1 MIRSCFNVFSGI
13 GPKREQEIKAAG
25 ISNWQQF
32 LDAGEMPG
40 LSKDR
45 RRSVA
50 RQIKRWSTALDEG
63 DVRFLARNVPR
74 SAHWSLFGEFR
85 DSVRYLDIETTGLS
99 PGHDDVTVVGI
110 YDGRNF
116 KALINGQDLCGAA
129 IQEAL
134 DGCKLLVSYY
144 GTVFD
149 VPFLKA
155 AFPDLHWDL
164 PHYDLCFAGRKVGL
178 RGGLKGVERQLGI
191 VRGADISEV
200 DGFEA
205 VRLWRAYQRGQSG
218 ALRKLV
224 RYNEADTKNLARI
237 ASTIHERLCE
247 AR

>member
-1 MIRSCFNVFSGI
+1 MIRSCFSVFSGI
-13 GPKREQEIKAAG
+13 GPKREQDLRAAG
-25 ISNWQQF
+25 IASWQQ
-32 LDAGEMPG
+32 LLEADEAPG
-40 LSKDR
+40 LSKELR
-45 RRSVA
+45 GSVA
-50 RQIKRWSTALDEG
+50 RQIGQWSVALEEG
-63 DVRFLARNVPR
+63 DVRFLAQNVPR

-99 PGHDDVTVVGI
+99 AGRDEVTVVGI
-110 YDGRNF
+110 YDGRDF

-134 DGCKLLVSYY
+134 DGCKLLVSYF

-155 AFPDLHWDL
+155 TFPDLHWDL
-164 PHYDLCFAGRKVGL
+164 PHYDLCFAGKRVGL

-191 VRGADISEV
+191 MRGADITEV

-205 VRLWRAYQRGQSG
+205 VRLWRAYQRGHPG
-218 ALRKLV
+218 ALSKLV

-237 ASTIHERLCE
+237 APIIYERLCE
-247 AR
+247 AG